1 MFWRQRVCQSGVAAV
16 PAQDVGHLQRRAARL
31 AARFVDLIC
40 QSLEWAFG
48 DPHFLVGRD
57 ISVDLSTLRWPAESG
72 RPTEL
77 SC

>member
-40 QSLEWAFG
+40 QSSSGL
-48 DPHFLVGRD
+48 
-57 ISVDLSTLRWPAESG
+57 SVTRTFSVET
-72 RPTEL
+72 
-77 SC
+77 